1 MSTTSPSLVV
11 VAVDPDTFNFTL
23 TPQSAASQCVLHYNI
38 TPSTSDGITLDNTTV
53 FMSEPGQPVTF
64 NRSGFNT
71 CGVSYVFSVVATIND
86 FTGELQLSEVADP
99 SETDFFGKLWYT
111 EIVANHPGMPLTV
124 QGRG

>member
-1 MSTTSPSLVV
+1 M
-11 VAVDPDTFNFTL
+11 DPDTFNFTL

-38 TPSTSDGITLDNTTV
+38 TPSTSDGNTLDNTTV

-71 CGVSYVFSVVATIND
+71 CGVSYVFSVVAAIND

-99 SETDFFGKLWYT
+99 SETDFFGNTK
-111 EIVANHPGMPLTV
+111 M
-124 QGRG
+124 